1 MSTAL
6 NITDAYME
14 SLYKL
19 SDEEKISLATRLL
32 NSLKG
37 TFKNAVKTE
46 NGKVTSFLDLKG
58 VLSKDIDEE
67 KFYDEYIEEN
77 EDFGYIETEFGRIYI
92 HSYDVFYIKDGNVH
106 EFYLIT
112 SERTFYDLFNMDD
125 IE

>member
-58 VLSKDIDEE
+58 VLSKDIDED
-67 KFYDEYIEEN
+67 KFYDEYIEEKY
-77 EDFGYIETEFGRIYI
+77 GI
-92 HSYDVFYIKDGNVH
+92 
-106 EFYLIT
+106 
-112 SERTFYDLFNMDD
+112 
-125 IE
+125 

>member
-37 TFKNAVKTE
+37 TFKN
-46 NGKVTSFLDLKG
+46 
-58 VLSKDIDEE
+58 IDEE
-67 KFYDEYIEEN
+67 KFYDEYIEEKY
-77 EDFGYIETEFGRIYI
+77 GI
-92 HSYDVFYIKDGNVH
+92 
-106 EFYLIT
+106 
-112 SERTFYDLFNMDD
+112 
-125 IE
+125 